1 MKRSMKRVLAMIFTI
16 IMVLGLV
23 PFKSEEVEAG
33 KKASFKSSI
42 LYIEEFKNENA
53 SLTTDINNYTK
64 ASLGKSVKSTV
75 STYRVSNSP
84 NEKFIDVWNR
94 MPDDQFIVVIN
105 THGYPDKLL
114 PDGPKTMQQAIYWM
128 LNPPNPLFDVKDI
141 NKLKY
146 KKISYIVLLGC
157 NTGHASMATKNLARA
172 FSDRFNTTVIAPDG
186 TDSFWS
192 EGGTYHYKPINDAL
206 GEFASYSGGRSTVYG
221 WLAYTPANSSNGYTK
236 AVYQIANGW
245 MYMYTVDKNMAFE
258 LKGRYND
265 SEGTLFEIL
274 ASYSRHYSKKI
285 R

>member
-1 MKRSMKRVLAMIFTI
+1 
-16 IMVLGLV
+16 
-23 PFKSEEVEAG
+23 
-33 KKASFKSSI
+33 
-42 LYIEEFKNENA
+42 
-53 SLTTDINNYTK
+53 
-64 ASLGKSVKSTV
+64 
-75 STYRVSNSP
+75 
-84 NEKFIDVWNR
+84 

-114 PDGPKTMQQAIYWM
+114 SNGPKTIQQAFQWM
-128 LNPPNPLFDVKDI
+128 IDPPDPLLDVKDI

-186 TDSFWS
+186 TDSFWYA
-192 EGGTYHYKPINDAL
+192 GGTYHYKPINDDL

-245 MYMYTVDKNMAFE
+245 MYMYTVDKNMAFV

-265 SEGTLFEIL
+265 SEGTLLEIL
-274 ASYSRHYSKKI
+274 ASYSRHYSPRI